1 MSQMAGTAQV
11 LKAIDTRPNV
21 RYPVLVPNKR
31 GLDDV
36 FALLD
41 QHPSDPPL
49 TDEIS
54 VFTAAT
60 DAFTRAN
67 LNTTIT
73 ESLNKLEPVVRA
85 ALDRGLRVR
94 GYISVAIACPYSG
107 RVEPDKVRE
116 VAKALVEMGCYEISL
131 GDTVGQGTPDQVS
144 ELIDEVQK
152 SVSAEKL
159 AVSGTGLCEAQTLM
173 QTSRGMYVTS
183 VVTLNPE
190 LMLE

>member
-1 MSQMAGTAQV
+1 MAGTAQV
-11 LKAIDTRPNV
+11 LQAIDTRPNV

-67 LNTTIT
+67 LNTTIA
-73 ESLNKLEPVVRA
+73 ESLSKLEPVARA

-159 AVSGTGLCEAQTLM
+159 AVSGTGLCETQTLM

-190 LMLE
+190 LMFE